1 MHRSADAPAGGTL
14 TAAGSAP
21 VAQPKDFRLVVRI
34 YNNRLRERRE
44 ATGLGACAF
53 ARSIDMTPSLY
64 CRYETMDE
72 SPIDMKVNSGRRKPD
87 AVDQSGIKWKRSAR
101 RIAEAL
107 KVQPAD
113 IFPEAARAIRV
124 SRAERRVDAEEVAG
138 LLAPPSDM
146 SPFAL
151 LSAGEERAAI
161 DEMLATLTERE
172 RLVLSRRFGLED
184 GHVQDLVQ
192 IGETLG
198 VSHERVRQ
206 IEAKALS
213 KLRHPSRAGYLAR
226 RAVVQ

>member
-1 MHRSADAPAGGTL
+1 VSA
-14 TAAGSAP
+14 
-21 VAQPKDFRLVVRI
+21 PKDFRLIVRI

-53 ARSIDMTPSLY
+53 ARSIGITPSMY
-64 CRYETMDE
+64 CRYESLDE
-72 SPIDMKVNSGRRKPD
+72 SPIDTRHAGGR
-87 AVDQSGIKWKRSAR
+87 WKGSAL
-101 RIAEAL
+101 RIAKAL
-107 KVQPAD
+107 HVLPAD
-113 IFPEAARAIRV
+113 IFPESARAIRV

-138 LLAPPSDM
+138 LLAPPSDV

-151 LSAGEERAAI
+151 LAAGEERAAI
-161 DEMLATLTERE
+161 DEVLATLTERE
-172 RLVLSRRFGLED
+172 RLVLSRRFGLDD

-226 RAVVQ
+226 RAVAP